1 MKEFEGTK
9 FKDYISKEEIKGI
22 LTIVVDTYVNGADK
36 VDGGKYTYKCELS
49 KKKNLECIREI
60 TDHFKEV

>member
-1 MKEFEGTK
+1 MTEQEQRCLDCANCRT
-9 FKDYISKEEIKGI
+9 E
-22 LTIVVDTYVNGADK
+22 